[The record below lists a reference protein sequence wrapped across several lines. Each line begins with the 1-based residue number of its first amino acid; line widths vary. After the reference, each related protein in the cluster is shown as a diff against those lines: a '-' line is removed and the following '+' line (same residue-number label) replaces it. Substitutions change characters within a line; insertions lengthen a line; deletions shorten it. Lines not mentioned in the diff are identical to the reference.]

1 MYVQGVSTRKVRE
14 ITEELCGHS
23 FSASAV
29 SAAAKRLDAELARFA
44 RRRLEVAFPYVFL
57 DARYERVREGGVVQ
71 SRAVLVV
78 IGVDEAGRRQ
88 VLAVELANRESA
100 SSWRDL
106 LLGLKERGLRGV
118 ELAISDDH
126 AGLKRAV
133 MEVLPAAMWQRCYV
147 HFLRNALDYCA
158 APRCF
163 VGTGQVQWRI
173 TPWELARG
181 TRRNLAKRMALS
193 FDGVESVAECLHGI
207 GFAGADA
214 VTGRQLSRTQ
224 TDLSQG
230 SKAAGPS
237 TRRLSALCGL
247 RQPAALA
254 H

>member
-147 HFLRNALDYCA
+147 HFLRNALDYLPRRA
-158 APRCF
+158 ATDDCLVELKLDVPAARC
-163 VGTGQVQWRI
+163 G
-173 TPWELARG
+173 RG
-181 TRRNLAKRMALS
+181 TPGPGELGGQMAGQTPQAVWVGGWRARLRRPS
-193 FDGVESVAECLHGI
+193 PS
-207 GFAGADA
+207 
-214 VTGRQLSRTQ
+214 TGCPRST
-224 TDLSQG
+224 TST
-230 SKAAGPS
+230 SKAPTS
-237 TRRLSALCGL
+237 
-247 RQPAALA
+247 
-254 H
+254 